1 MLKVAE
7 SIGRRGGDKPL
18 EETRF
23 IKRLK
28 SDDTIKSQLA
38 RYRMAPFPFEGI
50 VESIADKVKESAVYK
65 NYLKDRKENKFGV
78 DSTVWN
84 DIYNLVI
91 SRDAEVNQI
100 ISRRE
105 NFTLKAVDRTVEFLN
120 ETFTNFMA
128 SQDGGSETLS
138 ISTSVSRYKEYAKR
152 FSFVGVSGSV
162 TNENCFSTSKN
173 EYNICI
179 TLILI
184 NIRFI
189 ITLYEYK

>member
-1 MLKVAE
+1 MRYLA
-7 SIGRRGGDKPL
+7 SCD
-18 EETRF
+18 F
-23 IKRLK
+23 IVSSLFSLFINRVSSNGLSPPRLPM
-28 SDDTIKSQLA
+28 D
-38 RYRMAPFPFEGI
+38 
-50 VESIADKVKESAVYK
+50 SA
-65 NYLKDRKENKFGV
+65 
-78 DSTVWN
+78 
-84 DIYNLVI
+84 
-91 SRDAEVNQI
+91 
-100 ISRRE
+100 
-105 NFTLKAVDRTVEFLN
+105 
-120 ETFTNFMA
+120 
-128 SQDGGSETLS
+128 TLS